1 MAIAESQVPFSIV
14 DIFGKGQGMVATD
27 KLVAGTILLTEKPL
41 IVVDAAAAVPQVLPQ
56 FHALSD
62 DKKAVIL
69 SLYDPGEQQNP
80 KYSLLTDKEIERKV
94 FRIFEANS
102 IALCSHEEMNINK
115 SGLYQTI
122 SKINHSC
129 SPNVVWTWIKKDSSK
144 SIKQVRV
151 IKSIKVGEEIVASYL
166 SRNDWFPTREQRIR
180 ELQRQWFFTCTC
192 QVCNLTGEELKK
204 NENTR
209 LEIQRLHDAIP
220 SQASTGWLADA
231 LDSANKK
238 LKLMKT
244 LKKELVV
251 EIPGSLMEIVE
262 LATHLKK
269 SADNLMELKN
279 KAEELSK
286 DFGDVNLFNFSKKW
300 KKIQRI

>member
-14 DIFGKGQGMVATD
+14 DISGKGEGMVATD

-41 IVVDAAAAVPQVLPQ
+41 IVVDTAAAVPQVLSQ

-62 DKKAVIL
+62 DKKTVVL

-144 SIKQVRV
+144 SIKQV
-151 IKSIKVGEEIVASYL
+151 IL
-166 SRNDWFPTREQRIR
+166 SCCI
-180 ELQRQWFFTCTC
+180 
-192 QVCNLTGEELKK
+192 
-204 NENTR
+204 
-209 LEIQRLHDAIP
+209 IIY
-220 SQASTGWLADA
+220 S
-231 LDSANKK
+231 
-238 LKLMKT
+238 
-244 LKKELVV
+244 
-251 EIPGSLMEIVE
+251 
-262 LATHLKK
+262 
-269 SADNLMELKN
+269 
-279 KAEELSK
+279 
-286 DFGDVNLFNFSKKW
+286 
-300 KKIQRI
+300 